1 MNPTSTSPQANG
13 GASGIGTGKG
23 MASGTTKVVVAT
35 TVALTFISVWQ
46 AGAVVLNDM
55 ASTMYYIGGIAEQAI
70 GKSAPWMV
78 LAVMLFSY
86 AVRSVYMESSSMF
99 VRGGVYVVVR
109 DSMGPTV
116 AKLSVSALVVDYI
129 LTGPISVVSAGQY
142 LGRLLNEISEAVHQ
156 TWRTDPNSF
165 AVFFS
170 VIVTGYFWWSN
181 IKGVPESST
190 KALRIMQITTVMLVI
205 LLIWCPLTLV
215 LRGGAPLPPPP
226 TPSNIHLTNES
237 LGWLSGTFWAQIS
250 FVVLIVAFGHSILAM
265 SGFETLAQVYR
276 ELAYP
281 KLKNL
286 RFTANMVCTYCVICT
301 GVISVFAVMIIPDA
315 VRSTYYDNLIGGVVD
330 NLAGPAI
337 VKLSFHIFVVI
348 VGVLILA
355 GAVNT
360 SLIGVNGVM
369 NRVAEDGVLLD
380 WFRRPHTKFGT
391 TYRILNTMALLQ
403 IATIIASRGDVL
415 LLGEAYAFGVV
426 WSFALKALGV
436 LVLRYQRH
444 DQEYKFPGNI
454 TLGRVEIPIGLA
466 ATTSVLFLVAIANL
480 FTKKIATIYGVSF
493 TIVLYTLFMVSEHIN
508 ARKKKE
514 HRADLEKFNLDHQSE
529 VTSVSLHAR
538 PGCVLVAVR
547 DSRRLWHL
555 SKSLEK
561 TNLRRHDIVV
571 MTVRQLSA
579 GAAEYDLRDEQLF
592 ARDEQELFSHVVSVA
607 EKEGKSVELLVVP
620 AVDPFDAMVQ
630 TAARLQASKLVVGVS
645 ARMASEELASRIGLA
660 WERLAEP
667 RHAFSLE
674 ITNPDRPSVYVNLG
688 PHPPRLWPEDVDRLH
703 RIWLRLCSHS
713 SVGSRLHHR
722 DVVGVALQRLE
733 QELEGGRHSDI
744 LDSLENEIHK
754 PHEIP

>member
-1 MNPTSTSPQANG
+1 MNLQTPTSVP
-13 GASGIGTGKG
+13 ASQSS
-23 MASGTTKVVVAT
+23 ATTKVVVAT

-46 AGAVVLNDM
+46 AAAVVLNDM

-78 LAVMLFSY
+78 VAVMLFSY
-86 AVRSVYMESSSMF
+86 LVRSVYMESSSMF

-142 LGRLLNEISEAVHQ
+142 LGRLLNELSEAFHQ
-156 TWRTDPNSF
+156 TWRTNPNSF

-170 VIVTGYFWWSN
+170 VVVTCYFWWSN

-190 KALRIMQITTVMLVI
+190 KALRIMQITTVMVVI
-205 LLIWCPLTLV
+205 LLIWCPLTLIM
-215 LRGGAPLPPPP
+215 RGNATLPPLP

-237 LGWLSGTFWAQIS
+237 LGWLNGTFWAQLS
-250 FVVLIVAFGHSILAM
+250 FVVIIVAFGHSILAM

-286 RFTANMVCTYCVICT
+286 RLTANMVCTYCVICT

-315 VRSTYYDNLIGGVVD
+315 VRSTYYDNLIGGLVD
-330 NLAGPAI
+330 NFVGPSAL
-337 VKLSFHIFVVI
+337 KLGFHIFIVI
-348 VGVLILA
+348 VGVLILS

-380 WFRRPHTKFGT
+380 WFRRPHRKFGT
-391 TYRILNTMALLQ
+391 TYRILNLMAVLQ
-403 IATIIASRGDVL
+403 ILTIIASRGDVL

-444 DQEYKFPGNI
+444 DQEYKFPFNI
-454 TLGRVEIPIGLA
+454 TLGKVEIPIGLA
-466 ATTSVLFLVAIANL
+466 ATTSILFLVAIANL
-480 FTKKIATIYGVSF
+480 FSKKIATIYGVSF
-493 TIVLYTLFMVSEHIN
+493 TIVLYVLFLVSEHVN

-514 HRADLEKFNLDHQSE
+514 HRADLEKFNLDHQPDINAQ
-529 VTSVSLHAR
+529 TLHAR
-538 PGCVLVAVR
+538 PGGILVAVR

-555 SKSLEK
+555 HKALEK

-571 MTVRQLSA
+571 MTVRQLSTGA
-579 GAAEYDLRDEQLF
+579 GEYDLQNDQLF
-592 ARDEQELFSHVVSVA
+592 AHDEQELFSHVVSMA

-630 TAARLQASKLVVGVS
+630 TAARLQVSKLVVGVS

-660 WERLAEP
+660 WEHLPEP

-703 RIWLRLCSHS
+703 RIWLRLCAQSG
-713 SVGSRLHHR
+713 VGSRLHHR

-733 QELEGGRHSDI
+733 DDLERGREGDVI
-744 LDSLENEIHK
+744 DSLEQEIHK
-754 PHEIP
+754 PHQT

>member
-1 MNPTSTSPQANG
+1 MNPRTE
-13 GASGIGTGKG
+13 ASVP
-23 MASGTTKVVVAT
+23 ASNSSATTKVVVAT

-46 AGAVVLNDM
+46 AAAVVLNDM

-78 LAVMLFSY
+78 VAVMLFSY
-86 AVRSVYMESSSMF
+86 LVRSVYMESSSMF

-129 LTGPISVVSAGQY
+129 LTGPISVVSAGLY
-142 LGRLLNEISEAVHQ
+142 LGSLLNELSLAFHQ
-156 TWRTDPNSF
+156 TWRTNPNYF

-170 VIVTGYFWWSN
+170 VIVTCYFWWSN

-190 KALRIMQITTVMLVI
+190 KALRIMQITTVMVVI
-205 LLIWCPLTLV
+205 LLVWCPLTLV
-215 LRGGAPLPPPP
+215 MRGGATLPPLP
-226 TPSNIHLTNES
+226 TPSNIRLTSES
-237 LGWLSGTFWAQIS
+237 LGWLNGTFWAQLS
-250 FVVLIVAFGHSILAM
+250 FVVIIVAFGHSILAM

-286 RFTANMVCTYCVICT
+286 RLTANMVCTYCVICT
-301 GVISVFAVMIIPDA
+301 GLISVFAVMIIPDA
-315 VRSTYYDNLIGGVVD
+315 VRSTYYDNLIGGLVD
-330 NLAGPAI
+330 NFAGPAAL
-337 VKLSFHIFVVI
+337 KLGFHIFVVI

-380 WFRRPHTKFGT
+380 WFRRPHRKFGT
-391 TYRILNTMALLQ
+391 TYRILNLMALLQ

-444 DQEYKFPGNI
+444 DQEYKFPFNI
-454 TLGRVEIPIGLA
+454 RLGRVEIPIGLA
-466 ATTSVLFLVAIANL
+466 ATTSILFLVAIANL
-480 FTKKIATIYGVSF
+480 FTKRIATIYGVSF
-493 TIVLYTLFMVSEHIN
+493 TIVLYVLFLVSEHIN
-508 ARKKKE
+508 AGKKKE
-514 HRADLEKFNLDHQSE
+514 HRADLEKFNLDHQAE
-529 VTSVSLHAR
+529 IGTDTLHAR
-538 PGCVLVAVR
+538 PGSILVAVR

-555 SKSLEK
+555 NKALEK

-571 MTVRQLSA
+571 MTVRQLST
-579 GAAEYDLRDEQLF
+579 GAAEYDLQDDQLF
-592 ARDEQELFSHVVSVA
+592 AHDEQELFSHVVSVA
-607 EKEGKSVELLVVP
+607 EKQGKSVELLVVP

-630 TAARLQASKLVVGVS
+630 TAARLKVSKLVVGVS

-674 ITNPDRPSVYVNLG
+674 ITNPDRPSIYVNLG

-703 RIWLRLCSHS
+703 RIWLRLCAQSG
-713 SVGSRLHHR
+713 VGSRLHHR
-722 DVVGVALQRLE
+722 DVVGVALRRLE
-733 QELEGGRHSDI
+733 RDLDSGDRRDI
-744 LDSLENEIHK
+744 LGSLETEIRK
-754 PHEIP
+754 PDET

>member
-1 MNPTSTSPQANG
+1 MNPTASASPRTNG
-13 GASGIGTGKG
+13 TAPGTGG
-23 MASGTTKVVVAT
+23 ISGTTKVVVAT

-46 AGAVVLNDM
+46 AAAVVLNDM

-86 AVRSVYMESSSMF
+86 LVRSVYMESSSMF

-142 LGRLLNEISEAVHQ
+142 LGRLLNEVSAAMHQ
-156 TWRTDPNSF
+156 TWHTSPNAFS
-165 AVFFS
+165 VFFS
-170 VIVTGYFWWSN
+170 VVVTGYFWWSN
-181 IKGVPESST
+181 IKGVPESCT
-190 KALRIMQITTVMLVI
+190 KALRIMQITTVMVVI
-205 LLIWCPLTLV
+205 LLVWCPLTLIMHP
-215 LRGGAPLPPPP
+215 GASIPPLP
-226 TPSNIHLTNES
+226 TPSNIHLTSES
-237 LGWLSGTFWAQIS
+237 LGWLNGTFWAQIS

-286 RFTANMVCTYCVICT
+286 RLTANIVCTYCLICT
-301 GVISVFAVMIIPDA
+301 GLISVFAVMIIPDA
-315 VRSTYYDNLIGGVVD
+315 VRGTYYDNLIGGVVD
-330 NLAGPAI
+330 NLVGPATL
-337 VKLSFHIFVVI
+337 KLGFHIFVVI

-380 WFRRPHTKFGT
+380 WFRRPHRKFGT
-391 TYRILNTMALLQ
+391 TYRILNMMALMQ
-403 IATIIASRGDVL
+403 IVTIIASRGDVL

-454 TLGRVEIPIGLA
+454 TLGKVEIPIGLA
-466 ATTSVLFLVAIANL
+466 ATTSILFLVAIANL
-480 FTKKIATIYGVSF
+480 FTKKIATVYGVSF
-493 TIVLYTLFMVSEHIN
+493 TIVLYGLFLISERIN
-508 ARKKKE
+508 LGKKHEHHRK
-514 HRADLEKFNLDHQSE
+514 LENFNLDHQSE
-529 VTSVSLHAR
+529 VNSDTLRAR
-538 PGCVLVAVR
+538 PGSILVAVR
-547 DSRRLWHL
+547 DNGRLWHL
-555 SKSLEK
+555 NKVLEK
-561 TNLRRHDIVV
+561 TNMRRHDVVV
-571 MTVRQLSA
+571 MTVRPLSA
-579 GAAEYDLRDEQLF
+579 GAAEYELQDQQLF

-607 EKEGKSVELLVVP
+607 EKQGKSVELLVVP
-620 AVDPFDAMVQ
+620 AIDPFDAMVQ
-630 TAARLQASKLVVGVS
+630 TATRLQVSKLVVGVS
-645 ARMASEELASRIGLA
+645 ARMASEELASRIGQS
-660 WERLAEP
+660 WERMPEP

-688 PHPPRLWPEDVDRLH
+688 PHPPRLWPEDVARLH
-703 RIWLRLCSHS
+703 RIWLRLCAHS
-713 SVGSRLHHR
+713 GVGSRLHHR

-733 QELEGGRHSDI
+733 QDLEDDLDGGI
-744 LDSLENEIHK
+744 LESLEQEIHK

>member
-1 MNPTSTSPQANG
+1 MTTPVTPQAPATN
-13 GASGIGTGKG
+13 
-23 MASGTTKVVVAT
+23 TTKVVVAT

-129 LTGPISVVSAGQY
+129 LTGPISVVSAGLY
-142 LGRLLNEISEAVHQ
+142 LGSLLNDFSAALHQ
-156 TWRTDPNSF
+156 TWRTSPNSF

-170 VIVTGYFWWSN
+170 VIVTAYFWWSN
-181 IKGVPESST
+181 IKGVPESSD
-190 KALRIMQITTVMLVI
+190 KALRIMQITTVMIVI
-205 LLIWCPLTLV
+205 LLIWCPLTLIM
-215 LRGGAPLPPPP
+215 RGGAPLPPLP
-226 TPSNIHLTNES
+226 TPSNIHLTTES
-237 LGWLSGTFWAQIS
+237 QGWLQGTFWTQLS

-286 RFTANMVCTYCVICT
+286 RLTANIVCTYCVICT

-315 VRSTYYDNLIGGVVD
+315 VRPHYYDNLIAGVVA
-330 NLAGPAI
+330 NLAGPS
-337 VKLSFHIFVVI
+337 VLKLAFNAFVVM
-348 VGVLILA
+348 VGVAILS

-380 WFRRPHTKFGT
+380 WFRKPHKKFGT
-391 TYRILNTMALLQ
+391 TYRILNLMALLQ
-403 IATIIASRGDVL
+403 ILTILISRGDML

-444 DQEYKFPGNI
+444 DQEYKFPFNLNVKGVELPVG
-454 TLGRVEIPIGLA
+454 LG
-466 ATTSVLFLVAIANL
+466 ATTLMLFLVAIANL
-480 FTKKIATIYGVSF
+480 FSKKIATIYGVSF
-493 TIVLYTLFMVSEHIN
+493 TIVLYTLFLVSEHIN

-514 HRADLEKFNLDHQSE
+514 HRADLEKFNLDHQTE
-529 VTSVSLHAR
+529 VTSASLHAR
-538 PGCVLVAVR
+538 PGCILVAVR
-547 DSRRLWHL
+547 DSTRLWHL
-555 SKSLEK
+555 NKSLEK

-571 MTVRQLSA
+571 MTVRPLSA

-592 ARDEQELFSHVVSVA
+592 AHDEQELFSHVVSVA

-703 RIWLRLCSHS
+703 RIWLRLCAHS
-713 SVGSRLHHR
+713 GVGSRLHHR
-722 DVVGVALQRLE
+722 DVLGVALQRLE
-733 QELEGGRHSDI
+733 QDLESGNRADI
-744 LDSLENEIHK
+744 LDSLQREIHK
-754 PHEIP
+754 PPAEAWLEKGDVPANPRA

>member
-1 MNPTSTSPQANG
+1 MSSQVSSSPQNA
-13 GASGIGTGKG
+13 
-23 MASGTTKVVVAT
+23 TTKVVVAT
-35 TVALTFISVWQ
+35 TVALTFITVWQ
-46 AGAVVLNDM
+46 AAAVVLNDM

-116 AKLSVSALVVDYI
+116 AKLSVAALVVDYI
-129 LTGPISVVSAGQY
+129 LTGPISVVSAGLY
-142 LGRLLNEISEAVHQ
+142 LGALLNDLSQALHLA
-156 TWRTDPNSF
+156 WRTNTNWF

-170 VIVTGYFWWSN
+170 VAVTIYFWWSN

-190 KALRIMQITTVMLVI
+190 KALHIMKITTVMVVI
-205 LLIWCPLTLV
+205 LLIWCGLTLFIH
-215 LRGGAPLPPPP
+215 GGAPLPPLP
-226 TPSNIHLTNES
+226 TPSNIHLNETS
-237 LGWLSGTFWAQIS
+237 LGWLNGTFWAQIS

-276 ELAYP
+276 EIAYP

-286 RFTANMVCTYCVICT
+286 RLTANIVCTYCLICT
-301 GVISVFAVMIIPDA
+301 GVVSILAVMIIPDA
-315 VRSTYYDNLIGGVVD
+315 VRSKYYDNLIGGVVE
-330 NLAGPAI
+330 NLVGPVMI
-337 VKLSFHIFVVI
+337 KLGFHIFVVI

-380 WFRRPHTKFGT
+380 WFRKPHRRFGT
-391 TYRILNTMALLQ
+391 TYRILTVMALLQ
-403 IATIIASRGDVL
+403 IITIIASRGDML

-454 TLGRVEIPIGLA
+454 TVRGVELPIGLA
-466 ATTSVLFLVAIANL
+466 ITTSILFLVAIANL
-480 FTKKIATIYGVSF
+480 FSKKIATVYGITF
-493 TIVLYTLFMVSEHIN
+493 TVILYGLFLISERVNLGKRRGHH
-508 ARKKKE
+508 AE
-514 HRADLEKFNLDHQSE
+514 LEQFNLDHQAEISAE
-529 VTSVSLHAR
+529 TLHAR
-538 PGCVLVAVR
+538 PGSILVAVR
-547 DSRRLWHL
+547 DYHRLWHL
-555 SKSLEK
+555 NKVLEK
-561 TNLRRHDIVV
+561 TNVRRHDIVV
-571 MTVRQLSA
+571 MTVRPISA
-579 GAAEYDLRDEQLF
+579 GAAEYDLQDQQLF
-592 ARDEQELFSHVVSVA
+592 ARDEQELFTHVVSVA
-607 EKEGKSVELLVVP
+607 EKQGKSVELVVVP
-620 AVDPFDAMVQ
+620 AIDPFDAMVQ
-630 TAARLQASKLVVGVS
+630 TATRLQASKLVVGVS

-660 WERLAEP
+660 WEKLPEP
-667 RHAFSLE
+667 RQAFSLE

-703 RIWLRLCSHS
+703 RIWLRLCANSGI
-713 SVGSRLHHR
+713 GSRLHHR
-722 DVVGVALQRLE
+722 DVIGVALRRLE
-733 QELEGGRHSDI
+733 QELDGSARRDI
-744 LDSLENEIHK
+744 LASLEREVHK
-754 PHEIP
+754 PPNET